1 MAEEKLNETAVAD
14 EINASVPAYDDEAE
28 EAKFLEERARQIE
41 EDSKK
46 PFDPDAILEVRHL
59 NKRFV
64 LKKSLTGKP
73 LRELRAV
80 DDVSFTLKAGE
91 TLGIVGESGC
101 GKTTLGRT
109 ILKLHPSNGGQIIFD
124 GQDITNLKPGK
135 KMRDVRRK
143 MQIIFQDPYSSLP
156 PRSTVGGILSEP
168 VKVHNIVPKAEVKD
182 YVLELMDKCGLRDY
196 YYERYPHEFSGGQ
209 RQRICI
215 ARALSVNPK
224 LVICDEPVSA
234 LDVSIQAQ
242 IINLLKE
249 LQRSLGL
256 TYLFISHDLSV
267 VKFISDKIGVMY
279 LGSMVEFGSKDDIF
293 ANPLHPY
300 TKALFSAIPSPNP
313 DVKMKRIVLK
323 GDIPSPANPPKGCR
337 FHTRC
342 PHAMEICRH
351 VPPQYRDYGNGHCA
365 ACHLLEGHT
374 EA

>member
-1 MAEEKLNETAVAD
+1 MADEKIIEAANAD
-14 EINASVPAYDDEAE
+14 EINANVPAYDDEAE
-28 EAKFLEERARQIE
+28 QAKFLAERERQIE

-242 IINLLKE
+242 IINLL
-249 LQRSLGL
+249 
-256 TYLFISHDLSV
+256 
-267 VKFISDKIGVMY
+267 
-279 LGSMVEFGSKDDIF
+279 
-293 ANPLHPY
+293 
-300 TKALFSAIPSPNP
+300 
-313 DVKMKRIVLK
+313 
-323 GDIPSPANPPKGCR
+323 
-337 FHTRC
+337 
-342 PHAMEICRH
+342 
-351 VPPQYRDYGNGHCA
+351 
-365 ACHLLEGHT
+365 
-374 EA
+374 

>member
-1 MAEEKLNETAVAD
+1 MADKNIESLANE
-14 EINASVPAYDDEAE
+14 N
-28 EAKFLEERARQIE
+28 
-41 EDSKK
+41 
-46 PFDPDAILEVRHL
+46 ILEVK
-59 NKRFV
+59 N
-64 LKKSLTGKP
+64 LKKYFPVKKTMTGKVTRQ
-73 LRELRAV
+73 LYAV

-109 ILKLHPSNGGQIIFD
+109 ILKLHKPTDGKIFFE
-124 GQDITNLKPGK
+124 GKDITDYNSAQ
-135 KMRDVRRK
+135 MREIRRK

-168 VKVHNIVPKAEVKD
+168 VTVHNIVPKSEVKD

-215 ARALSVNPK
+215 ARALAVKPE

-242 IINLLKE
+242 IINLLKQ
-249 LQRSLGL
+249 LQQDMNL
-256 TYLFISHDLSV
+256 TYVFISHDLSV

-279 LGSMVEFGSKDDIF
+279 LGAMVEFGSKEDIF

-300 TKALFSAIPSPNP
+300 TKALFSAIPHPDP
-313 DVKMKRIVLK
+313 DVKMNRIILK
-323 GDIPSPANPPKGCR
+323 GDIPSPIDPPAGCR

-342 PHAMEICRH
+342 PHATDICSQ
-351 VPPQYRDYGNGHCA
+351 VTPEYKDYGNGHCA
-365 ACHLLEGHT
+365 ACHLLG
-374 EA
+374 